1 MTPVEQINA
10 SLIDLYG
17 VDISS
22 GDPIWRVVWSEV
34 QFEKRL
40 GTYRDFTQSGLF
52 IREVTEV
59 REVPKYRQWIKEK
72 WVLERLVAIPDM
84 NLPELP
90 AIKVSYEPLFIF
102 ENARGEGLPPKL
114 EVCQIV
120 IDTVYAAQGKTSLK
134 KYVDEEAKNDPKR
147 KIAVDKI
154 YEELF
159 GEETEITDALAARTA
174 IIHPGFKGDE

>member
-1 MTPVEQINA
+1 MFNPTDINN

-22 GDPIWRVVWSEV
+22 GDAIWRVVYSEE

-40 GTYRDFTQSGLF
+40 GTYRDFTPSGLF

-59 REVPKYRQWIKEK
+59 RLVPKYRQWIPEK

-90 AIKVSYEPLFIF
+90 ATKVSYEPIFIF
-102 ENARGEGLPPKL
+102 ENAKGEPLPPKL
-114 EVCQIV
+114 EVCKIV
-120 IDTVYAAQGKTSLK
+120 IDTIYAAQGKSSLA
-134 KYVDEEAKNDPKR
+134 KYTDEKAKNDPKR
-147 KIAVDKI
+147 VQAVKEI
-154 YEELF
+154 YDELF
-159 GEETEITDALAARTA
+159 GEETEITDALARGSA
-174 IIHPGFKGDE
+174 IVVPGAKES